1 MNPSSG
7 IVIPSRA
14 LMFQYSISA
23 LMLVPFIVAVP
34 SPKWGLRV

>member
-14 LMFQYSISA
+14 LMFQRSDSTLII
-23 LMLVPFIVAVP
+23 VPFVMAIP
-34 SPKWGLRV
+34 GPLRELRV